1 MISVVIPCYNA
12 AATVAATI
20 ESALAQDVPL
30 EVVVVDDGSADASL
44 DVLRTFGDRIRWV
57 STPNRGVSAARTL
70 GIEMASGDFVQ
81 YLDSDDLL
89 VPGTLAAR
97 LSALESS
104 GADIAHTDWQKLLQ
118 QPDGHY
124 APGPI
129 MTPDLDLIA
138 QDAQSAA
145 ATSSFWAPPA
155 ALLYRR
161 SVVDRIGAW
170 SPRLPVIQDAR
181 YLFDAAACGARFVH
195 VPGVGALYRVTAG
208 SLSRRNVQR
217 FIADCATNTAEIEQ
231 IWMQR
236 GELTPVR
243 RQALASMWGHVATA
257 SAMRGFEEFEVAR
270 PAYNR
275 HARRRALFELAHGLR
290 ALVGPSF
297 GAAVLNAGLWIKSRG
312 VVQASRGGGGTE
324 PPTCKK
330 AN

>member
-12 AATVAATI
+12 SATIAATI
-20 ESALAQDVPL
+20 ESALGQNVPF
-30 EVVVVDDGSADASL
+30 EIVVVNDGSTDAST
-44 DVLRTFGDRIRWV
+44 DVLRSFGDRIRWV
-57 STPNRGVSAARTL
+57 STPNRGVSAARSL
-70 GIEMASGDFVQ
+70 GTEMASGDFVQ

-97 LSALESS
+97 LSAIESS
-104 GADIAHTDWQKLLQ
+104 GADVAHTDWQKLLQ

-124 APGPI
+124 APGPTV
-129 MTPDLDLIA
+129 TPDLDLIA

-145 ATSSFWAPPA
+145 AESSFWAPPA

-217 FIADCATNTAEIEQ
+217 FIADCATNAAEIEQ
-231 IWMQR
+231 LWTQR
-236 GELTPVR
+236 GELTPAR
-243 RQALASMWGHVATA
+243 RQTLANMWGHVATA
-257 SAMRGFEEFEVAR
+257 SAIRGFEGFEVAR
-270 PAYNR
+270 SAYNR
-275 HARRRALFELAHGLR
+275 HGRRRAFFEIAHGLR
-290 ALVGPSF
+290 AVLGPSF
-297 GAAVLNAGLWIKSRG
+297 CATVLSAGLWLRPGG
-312 VVQASRGGGGTE
+312 VVQASRGGGVK
-324 PPTCKK
+324 PAICKK